1 MSPMSKSKKKQAAR
15 KRTAEGASSAPEM
28 ELESTVPA
36 LEPELEDDDF
46 DEPDDTPSLAMPE
59 KQAQPLNEALY
70 EQAVAAATAHGVMRE
85 EGEALAYLYNGE
97 TLSMKFV
104 EAPEGTEEPDRL
116 MIAAFRQGVVFQ
128 TEGHSQVVYK
138 PGDWEREIA
147 RLADTPPAE
156 PGDEA

>member
-1 MSPMSKSKKKQAAR
+1 MGAMSKSKKKQTAR
-15 KRTAEGASSAPEM
+15 KRAADGAPGAPEM

-36 LEPELEDDDF
+36 LEPELEDDEF
-46 DEPDDTPSLAMPE
+46 DEPDDGPSLALPE
-59 KQAQPLNEALY
+59 KQAQPLNETLY

-85 EGEALAYLYNGE
+85 EGESLAYLYNGE
-97 TLSMKFV
+97 TLSLKFV
-104 EAPEGTEEPDRL
+104 EAAEGTDEPDRL

-128 TEGHSQVVYK
+128 TEGQTQVVYK
-138 PGDWEREIA
+138 PGEWEQEIA